1 MIDLENALYL
11 TLCALFLLILLM
23 LGFAVVHD
31 TRPQCWISKAPFV
44 CEEVYRLKEQK
55 ETTCQ

>member
-1 MIDLENALYL
+1 MIDLENAFYL
-11 TLCALFLLILLM
+11 TLCGFLLLILII

-55 ETTCQ
+55 ESLWQ